1 MLVWM
6 VVLITLATFEDL
18 KVCCLEV
25 EYENYELLH
34 DETDE
39 NGRVFIDTSKMQ
51 NLEPEDPRNE
61 IWEGM

>member
-25 EYENYELLH
+25 EYESYELLP
-34 DETDE
+34 DETYE
-39 NGRVFIDTSKMQ
+39 NGRVFIDTSEMEK
-51 NLEPEDPRNE
+51 LEPEDPRNA